1 MNMPHEHHHPDRFE
15 TDESFAEIVAGLGDL
30 TPVHGDDDFET
41 VRIEVPDLEGR
52 RAMVMTI
59 EAEPELAELI
69 RAEFSPERMLTMVR
83 AMQALSQLADPP
95 GR

>member
-1 MNMPHEHHHPDRFE
+1 
-15 TDESFAEIVAGLGDL
+15 
-30 TPVHGDDDFET
+30 
-41 VRIEVPDLEGR
+41 
-52 RAMVMTI
+52 MVMTI
-59 EAEPELAELI
+59 EAEPDLAELI